1 MTTIKTDIPCV
12 ICGQPLVIGLAKG
25 RKSGKTCLSL
35 KCQRDGRH
43 FRGFIYDRDYVDGVL
58 ARLEGH
64 IAGSG
69 SEGDEQST

>member
-1 MTTIKTDIPCV
+1 MTTVKTDIPCV
-12 ICGQPLVIGLAKG
+12 ICGQPLAISLAKG
-25 RKSGKTCLSL
+25 RKSGKPCLSL
-35 KCQRDGRH
+35 KCKQDGRH

-69 SEGDEQST
+69 SEGGG

>member
-1 MTTIKTDIPCV
+1 MTSMKTDIPCV
-12 ICGQPLVIGLAKG
+12 ICSQPLTVSLAKG
-25 RKSGKTCLSL
+25 GRSGKPCLSL
-35 KCQRDGRH
+35 KCKQDGRH

-69 SEGDEQST
+69 SEEGE